1 MSYLVDTNVLSE
13 SAKPIPQLKVLQWL
27 RANADSTYVSS
38 VSLGEL
44 AYGIER
50 LTQGRKR
57 RNLEAWL
64 GATIQSLRGRILT
77 FNTRVALEW
86 GRLTAELEARGH
98 RMPVADGQIAA
109 TARRH
114 GLTVV
119 TDNVDDFRPSGV
131 RIVNP
136 FD

>member
-13 SAKPIPQLKVLQWL
+13 SAKIIPQLKVLEWL
-27 RANADSTYVSS
+27 RANAERTYVSRIT
-38 VSLGEL
+38 LGEL

-50 LTQGRKR
+50 LPQGRKR
-57 RNLEAWL
+57 RNLELWL
-64 GATIQSLRGRILT
+64 RSLTQRLKGRILT
-77 FNTRVALEW
+77 FNARVALEW
-86 GRLTAELEARGH
+86 GRLVAEMEARGL
-98 RMPVADGQIAA
+98 RMPVADSQIAA

-119 TDNVDDFRPSGV
+119 SDNVEDFRPSRV
-131 RIVNP
+131 PVLNP